1 MNLFFCPKE
10 ELDETTNTWNRHLI
24 RPSRNARVPF
34 GRPNIM
40 YFLPGL
46 YGATDC
52 ICNVSPRRV
61 HISKEECLFR
71 RGIPCDEDVHELC
84 CSVMAE
90 NGQECPKDP
99 MSAVNL
105 YVALKQTLSALLY

>member
-1 MNLFFCPKE
+1 MEPTPGSTIKE
-10 ELDETTNTWNRHLI
+10 RPRTLWSSKHYVFLARTVWRHGLHLQCFTTESSYLQ
-24 RPSRNARVPF
+24 
-34 GRPNIM
+34 GRMSIQ
-40 YFLPGL
+40 L
-46 YGATDC
+46 
-52 ICNVSPRRV
+52 
-61 HISKEECLFR
+61 R

-90 NGQECPKDP
+90 NGQEFPKDP